1 MVGESNGFHVIQM
14 DVDAAANTVTI
25 ATTTG
30 LLEVDGVRLP
40 TYVGCKMV
48 NRDRVNNILGLNL
61 DGPVTTCR
69 TVNEHTYNMALAG
82 LSEAERVRFIA
93 EGRALEFAD
102 DYIAG
107 SGAEWLPSQ
116 VDDYIESDSKGLRIV
131 APAVQVPWNETTHE
145 FYQGTNHCKLITLAA
160 MQRWMR
166 KGAFTDSPELFPRST
181 PPCTSPASMTSSV
194 GSCRFWFAPAQATF
208 CQDYSGPGW
217 VSATAQ
223 EECSK
228 RHASPEALAAADS
241 KYAGLGGVYDRL
253 SCDERADSP
262 PPVGT
267 CVFHCNAADETL
279 WHTLD
284 ANANGPAA
292 TQIMRRACD
301 LFIEQR

>member
-1 MVGESNGFHVIQM
+1 MVVNAPEDAFEIEVLFGESNGFHVIQM
-14 DVDAAANTVTI
+14 DAEPGKVTI
-25 ATTTG
+25 ATTMG
-30 LLEVDGVRLP
+30 FVNIDNIQLAS
-40 TYVGCKMV
+40 YVGCKMV
-48 NRDRVNNILGLNL
+48 NRDRVNNILSLNL
-61 DGPVTTCR
+61 DGPATTCR

-181 PPCTSPASMTSSV
+181 PPCTSPHRGTPAES
-194 GSCRFWFAPAQATF
+194 RLARPFAWT
-208 CQDYSGPGW
+208 D
-217 VSATAQ
+217 
-223 EECSK
+223 
-228 RHASPEALAAADS
+228 
-241 KYAGLGGVYDRL
+241 
-253 SCDERADSP
+253 
-262 PPVGT
+262 
-267 CVFHCNAADETL
+267 
-279 WHTLD
+279 
-284 ANANGPAA
+284 NGPD
-292 TQIMRRACD
+292 CD
-301 LFIEQR
+301 LASCSHPGRT